1 MPAFAY
7 DETIRI
13 PRLPTGPVRTLQRQF
28 APVRARRWPWLLAI
42 GALAAIAIA
51 DPVDVPQ
58 YAQRTAQAQELLR
71 LLGR

>member
-13 PRLPTGPVRTLQRQF
+13 PKLPTGPVRTLQQQF
-28 APVRARRWPWLLAI
+28 APVRTRRWPWVVAMA
-42 GALAAIAIA
+42 ALAAIALA
-51 DPVDVPQ
+51 DPVNVPEH
-58 YAQRTAQAQELLR
+58 AQRTAQAQELLR